1 MAGVMIGVDPHKASQ
16 PFGEGNPGRGRGQPA
31 VRPGDELAAPASRAT
46 SCWVWVWTHV
56 TRACTGT
63 SADSPS
69 AVSR

>member
-1 MAGVMIGVDPHKASQ
+1 MAGAMTGADPHKASQ
-16 PFGEGNPGRGRGQPA
+16 QFGEGNARRGRGQPA

-56 TRACTGT
+56 ARARTGT